1 MRRITMAALFV
12 SAVAVPLVA
21 QTAAGPRFEVAS
33 VKRAATQ
40 YGGGPRPVSSIT
52 LSTVRVLPGGAIESR
67 GQSLRNLILWAY
79 EVGGIYRQVLGDQ
92 EVLATEFEIDAR
104 AASPAPSIPE
114 VRAMLRTLLEERFQL
129 RTRLQPKE
137 IDAYALMPAREDGRP
152 GAALR
157 PFTGDCAAR
166 PTAVG
171 VRFEDPAYE
180 ERARCG
186 MTGINGRQRAVGLSM
201 ATLAERLTTMM
212 LAPVSD
218 KTSWPGLFNFD
229 VMADTS
235 GMPIESRLPMPAG
248 LGARV
253 PVDAPALL
261 DVLRTDLGL
270 RLVKERTTVSDLVV
284 ERVEPLIE
292 N

>member
-1 MRRITMAALFV
+1 MRRITLAVLVV
-12 SAVAVPLVA
+12 SATATVAAA
-21 QTAAGPRFEVAS
+21 QAPAPRFEVAS

-40 YGGGPRPVSSIT
+40 YGSGPRPMSAIT
-52 LSTVRVLPGGAIESR
+52 LSVVRVLPGGAIESR

-92 EVLATEFEIDAR
+92 DVLATEFEIDAR
-104 AASPAPSIPE
+104 AASVSPAIPE

-129 RTRLQPKE
+129 RTRLQPKA
-137 IDAYALMPAREDGRP
+137 IDAYALMPARDDGRP

-166 PTAVG
+166 ATATG
-171 VRFEDPAYE
+171 VRFDDPAYE

-186 MTGINGRQRAVGLSM
+186 MTGINGRQRAVGLTM
-201 ATLAERLTTMM
+201 TVLAERLSSMM
-212 LAPVSD
+212 LAPVADRTGWTGS
-218 KTSWPGLFNFD
+218 FNFD

-235 GMPIESRLPMPAG
+235 GMPVESRLPMPAG

-253 PVDAPALL
+253 PVDAPGLL
-261 DVLRTDLGL
+261 DVLRTEFGL
-270 RLVKERTTVSDLVV
+270 RLVKERATVNDLVV
-284 ERVEPLIE
+284 DRVEPLIE

>member
-1 MRRITMAALFV
+1 MRRITLAVLVV
-12 SAVAVPLVA
+12 SATATVAAA
-21 QTAAGPRFEVAS
+21 QAPAPRFEVAS

-40 YGGGPRPVSSIT
+40 YGSGPRPMSAIT
-52 LSTVRVLPGGAIESR
+52 LSVVRVLPGGAIESR

-79 EVGGIYRQVLGDQ
+79 EIGGVYRQVLGDQ
-92 EVLATEFEIDAR
+92 DVLATEFEIDAR
-104 AASPAPSIPE
+104 AASASPAIPE

-157 PFTGDCAAR
+157 AFTGDCAAR
-166 PTAVG
+166 ATATG
-171 VRFEDPAYE
+171 VRFDDPAYE

-186 MTGINGRQRAVGLSM
+186 MTGINGRQRAVGLTM
-201 ATLAERLTTMM
+201 TVLAERLSSMM
-212 LAPVSD
+212 LAPVADRTGWTGS
-218 KTSWPGLFNFD
+218 FNFD

-235 GMPIESRLPMPAG
+235 GMPVESRLPMPAG

-253 PVDAPALL
+253 PVDAPGLL
-261 DVLRTDLGL
+261 DVLRTELGL
-270 RLVKERTTVSDLVV
+270 RLVKERATVNDLVV
-284 ERVEPLIE
+284 DRVEPLIE